1 MATKRFNVAEETSDD
16 GGRGGRQDGGGEEM
30 VGRGRDER
38 GRETK
43 SESGRKGFPF
53 FSLLGIKNQKKKIS
67 DPNIKLVH
75 VFVYLYDPSSSS
87 SSIIDLL

>member
-1 MATKRFNVAEETSDD
+1 MEAAVGDRMEA
-16 GGRGGRQDGGGEEM
+16 GRRWWGEGEM
-30 VGRGRDER
+30 SED

-53 FSLLGIKNQKKKIS
+53 FSLLGIKNQKKNLAG
-67 DPNIKLVH
+67 PNIKLVH
-75 VFVYLYDPSSSS
+75 VFVYLYGPSSSS